1 MPAMMEA
8 FFGKISD
15 MMEKAANIF
24 RGKKKGE
31 S

>member
-8 FFGKISD
+8 FFAKIPD
-15 MMEKAANIF
+15 MMEKTVNVL

-31 S
+31 